1 VESPG
6 DHGAT
11 EDDRPFV
18 TVVHDPADVTY
29 HVQAVPVFSA
39 SGPVLLGGRDG
50 PASHGLL
57 GLVNRFLVKHGRTK
71 THDGFGV
78 FVYRDEPGGPIVA
91 ESEHESMPRARQ
103 AARELVQ
110 AIENGRLG
118 S

>member
-6 DHGAT
+6 DHGTT
-11 EDDRPFV
+11 EDDQPFLAV
-18 TVVHDPADVTY
+18 ARDPAGVTY

-39 SGPVLLGGRDG
+39 SGPIVLGGRDG
-50 PASHGLL
+50 PVSHGLL
-57 GLVNRFLVKHGRTK
+57 GLVNRYLVKHGRTK
-71 THDGFGV
+71 THDAFGV
-78 FVYRDEPGGPIVA
+78 FVYRGKPGGPIVA
-91 ESEHESMPRARQ
+91 ESEHGSMHRARQ